1 MDELEI
7 HKALSPAIRSCR
19 AASARAPV
27 AAARQ
32 GWLYE
37 GHRAT
42 TQMRFLMSSTLFS
55 PITLGNVTLAN
66 RIVVSPMCQYSAVD
80 GCATDW
86 HIAHLGML
94 ANSGAGLVVVEATG
108 VERGGRITHGC
119 TGLYSDDAEA
129 AMKRVVDFC
138 RRAGA
143 AKLGVQIAHA
153 GRKASSQRPW
163 EGGGAL
169 KAGQDPWETVAPS
182 ALPFGPG
189 WHTPR
194 AMTADDFARV
204 KHAFVTAAQR
214 AVRIGFD
221 AIELHGAHG
230 YLLHSFMSP
239 LSNKRDDEYGGSL
252 ENRLRFPRE
261 VAEAVRQVVPHGVAL
276 GARITGSDWAEG
288 GLTAADA
295 AVCAKTLKA
304 AGLDYIDVSSGGVAS
319 DVRTPT
325 GPGYNVDIAADV
337 RATGIATR
345 VVGMIVT
352 AQQAEAVVAEGKADM
367 VALARAFLDEPHWGW
382 HAAQALGAEIKRPNQ
397 YQRAAPAMW
406 PGAAKVR

>member
-1 MDELEI
+1 M
-7 HKALSPAIRSCR
+7 RS
-19 AASARAPV
+19 S
-27 AAARQ
+27 
-32 GWLYE
+32 
-37 GHRAT
+37 
-42 TQMRFLMSSTLFS
+42 LFS
-55 PITLGNVTLAN
+55 PIKLGSVELAN
-66 RIVVSPMCQYSAVD
+66 RIVVSPMCQYSAAD

-94 ANSGAGLVVVEATG
+94 VNSGASLVIVEATG
-108 VERGGRITHGC
+108 VERAGRITHGC
-119 TGLYSDDAEA
+119 TGLYSDDCEA
-129 AMKRVVDFC
+129 AMKRVIDFC

-143 AKLGVQIAHA
+143 ARLGIQLAHA

-169 KAGQDPWETVAPS
+169 KPGQDPWDTVAPS

-194 AMTADDFARV
+194 AMVADDFARV
-204 KHAFVTAAQR
+204 RHSFVAAAER

-221 AIELHGAHG
+221 AIELHMAHG

-239 LSNKRDDEYGGSL
+239 LSNRRDDAYGGTL
-252 ENRLRFPRE
+252 ENRLRFARE
-261 VAEAVRQVVPHGVAL
+261 VTQAVREAVPHTIAL
-276 GARITGSDWAEG
+276 GARITGSDWSDG

-295 AVCAKTLKA
+295 VFCAKTLRA

-319 DVRTPT
+319 DVRTPAT
-325 GPGYNVDIAADV
+325 PGYNVDIAAQV

-367 VALARAFLDEPHWGW
+367 VALARAFLDQPHWGW
-382 HAAQALGAEIKRPNQ
+382 HAAQSLGSDVMRPNQ
-397 YQRAAPAMW
+397 YLRAAPALW
-406 PGAAKVR
+406 PGAVQVR